1 MLSAKRILLR
11 SATTRGFTLG
21 ELMLCFA
28 ALTLV
33 ALVAITSFFSQSEVT
48 LHNAARLFAEDVRI
62 AQNRA
67 LLLQAPVEIHFEEGG
82 DGYRILESR
91 TAPQHLL
98 DLVPPITRRY
108 SADAVFE
115 GVKILSR
122 DLADQ
127 PTLRFDAQGKSTA
140 AATIVF
146 GFAGETR
153 AVVIEAGRGVAQLP
167 DSSRERGWLDWLH

>member
-1 MLSAKRILLR
+1 MRSAQPILLR
-11 SATTRGFTLG
+11 PASSQGFTLG
-21 ELMLCFA
+21 ELMLCFV
-28 ALTLV
+28 ALTVV

-48 LHNAARLFAEDVRI
+48 LHNAAKLFAEDVRI

-91 TAPQHLL
+91 AAPKHLL

-122 DLADQ
+122 DLAGQ
-127 PTLRFDAQGKSTA
+127 PTLRFDAQGKA
-140 AATIVF
+140 LGPATIVF

-153 AVVIEAGRGVAQLP
+153 AVLIEAGRGVAQLP